1 MEEAQVRHIG
11 TALLAAYV
19 RAYHAMHD
27 PPKIFDDLLG
37 YSLIPEE
44 WRALLEQGLVSS
56 LHLYDPELAAS
67 CPDQATA
74 LAQVMRAMAPG
85 PPMTLGRSR
94 YTEESLE
101 KAVSQGVK
109 QYVILGAGMDTFAF
123 RRPDMLEQLQMFEVD
138 HPATQ
143 TFKRRRLAE
152 LGWEQPAQLHF
163 VPVDFTQ
170 ESLAAALTRSS
181 YDPQAPS
188 FFSWLGVTYYLPRD
202 AVFATLRAITN
213 VAPAGSA
220 VIFDYLDTDAFVPE
234 RAAKRVQVMLESFR
248 QQGVPLI
255 TGFDP
260 STLTADLA
268 NLGLRLYEDLSPTDI
283 QERYFQGR
291 TDGYYACEH
300 EHYAWIV
307 VE

>member
-27 PPKIFDDLLG
+27 TPKIFDDLLG
-37 YSLIPEE
+37 YILIPED
-44 WRALLEQGLVSS
+44 WRALLEQGLVNS
-56 LHLYDPELAAS
+56 LQLYDPELAAS
-67 CPDQATA
+67 CPDQLTA
-74 LAQVMRAMAPG
+74 LAWVIRAMAAG
-85 PPMTLGRSR
+85 PPMVLGRSR
-94 YTEESLE
+94 FTEDSLE

-123 RRPDMLEQLQMFEVD
+123 RRPEMLERLQVFEVD
-138 HPATQ
+138 HPTTQ

-152 LGWEQPAQLHF
+152 LGWEQPAKLYF
-163 VPVDFTQ
+163 VPVDFSQ
-170 ESLAAALTRSS
+170 ESLAEALKRSP

-202 AVFATLRAITN
+202 AVFATLRSIAGLS
-213 VAPAGSA
+213 PAGST
-220 VIFDYLDTDAFVPE
+220 VIFDYLDTDAFNSGRV
-234 RAAKRVQVMLESFR
+234 AKRLQVLMEGFR
-248 QQGVPLI
+248 QGGVPLL
-255 TGFDP
+255 TGFEP
-260 STLTADLA
+260 PTLAADLA
-268 NLGLRLYEDLSPTDI
+268 NLGLRLHEDLSPSEI

-300 EHYAWIV
+300 EHYAWVV